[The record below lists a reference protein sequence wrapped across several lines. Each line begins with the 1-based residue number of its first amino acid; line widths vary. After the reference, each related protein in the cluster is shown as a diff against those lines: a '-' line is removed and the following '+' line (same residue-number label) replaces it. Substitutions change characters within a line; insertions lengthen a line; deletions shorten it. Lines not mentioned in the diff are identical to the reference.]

1 MLVTLLA
8 RLLVAHL
15 VRVGVGVRVRA
26 ECCGMSGAQVAVA
39 VAPIVVGI
47 SAWFVSLLAHHPA
60 DVRPFFM
67 ASAVRWQPALVLAID
82 LARVGSRV
90 RSCHTAG

>member
-1 MLVTLLA
+1 MP
-8 RLLVAHL
+8 
-15 VRVGVGVRVRA
+15 
-26 ECCGMSGAQVAVA
+26 GAQVAVA

-60 DVRPFFM
+60 DVRPFCM